1 MEFLNT
7 WLQGIIVAVVIASII
22 QMILPNG
29 NNKKYIKVVLGV
41 YVVFQIITPVINKF
55 FNSDFEV
62 SSLIDIDK
70 YTKKMETYEV
80 SSKNTDINK
89 TNEDSI
95 KQIYITNL
103 KKDIKTKLEDKD
115 YLIKDVEVQV
125 EDNANYGI
133 KSLTIYMNGKND
145 NKEENNKEKTENNI
159 HINEIE
165 KIEINVSQNNE
176 TNKNSFNNSENEEA
190 SQTKGNNISNEEKNL
205 VVFIIILIITVIIIN
220 TIWNNDNK
228 KESKENV
235 QSDIGKELA
244 KEQVQTETE
253 NSNELEQRLENILQ
267 NIQGV
272 GKVKVLITYS
282 QTSQVVAMYNE
293 DSTKSDTEESDKR
306 WTEIEK

>member
-125 EDNANYGI
+125 ENNENYDI
-133 KSLTIYMNGKND
+133 KSLTIYVKCKND

-165 KIEINVSQNNE
+165 KIEINVSKNNE

-190 SQTKGNNISNEEKNL
+190 SQTKENNISNEEKDKIKKYL
-205 VVFIIILIITVIIIN
+205 TSVYEISEKQITI
-220 TIWNNDNK
+220 
-228 KESKENV
+228 
-235 QSDIGKELA
+235 
-244 KEQVQTETE
+244 
-253 NSNELEQRLENILQ
+253 
-267 NIQGV
+267 
-272 GKVKVLITYS
+272 Y
-282 QTSQVVAMYNE
+282 
-293 DSTKSDTEESDKR
+293 
-306 WTEIEK
+306 

>member
-125 EDNANYGI
+125 ENNENYDI
-133 KSLTIYMNGKND
+133 KSLVIYVNGKNN

-165 KIEINVSQNNE
+165 KIEINVSKNNE
-176 TNKNSFNNSENEEA
+176 INQNSFNNSENKES
-190 SQTKGNNISNEEKNL
+190 SQTKENNISNEEKNK
-205 VVFIIILIITVIIIN
+205 I
-220 TIWNNDNK
+220 K
-228 KESKENV
+228 KY
-235 QSDIGKELA
+235 L
-244 KEQVQTETE
+244 
-253 NSNELEQRLENILQ
+253 
-267 NIQGV
+267 
-272 GKVKVLITYS
+272 
-282 QTSQVVAMYNE
+282 TSVY
-293 DSTKSDTEESDKR
+293 
-306 WTEIEK
+306 EISEKQISIY

>member
-125 EDNANYGI
+125 ENNENYDI
-133 KSLTIYMNGKND
+133 KSLTIYVKCKND
-145 NKEENNKEKTENNI
+145 NKEENNKEKIENNI

-165 KIEINVSQNNE
+165 KIEINVSKNNE
-176 TNKNSFNNSENEEA
+176 INKNSFNNSENEEA
-190 SQTKGNNISNEEKNL
+190 SQTKENNISNEEKNKIKKYL
-205 VVFIIILIITVIIIN
+205 TSVYEISEKQITI
-220 TIWNNDNK
+220 
-228 KESKENV
+228 
-235 QSDIGKELA
+235 
-244 KEQVQTETE
+244 
-253 NSNELEQRLENILQ
+253 
-267 NIQGV
+267 
-272 GKVKVLITYS
+272 Y
-282 QTSQVVAMYNE
+282 
-293 DSTKSDTEESDKR
+293 
-306 WTEIEK
+306 

>member
-41 YVVFQIITPVINKF
+41 YIVFQIITPVINKF

-89 TNEDSI
+89 TNENSI

-125 EDNANYGI
+125 ENNENYDI
-133 KSLTIYMNGKND
+133 KSLVIYVNGKND

-165 KIEINVSQNNE
+165 KIEINVSKNNE
-176 TNKNSFNNSENEEA
+176 TNKNSFNNSENEE
-190 SQTKGNNISNEEKNL
+190 SNQTKENNISNEEKNKIKKYL
-205 VVFIIILIITVIIIN
+205 TSVYEISEKQITI
-220 TIWNNDNK
+220 
-228 KESKENV
+228 
-235 QSDIGKELA
+235 
-244 KEQVQTETE
+244 
-253 NSNELEQRLENILQ
+253 
-267 NIQGV
+267 
-272 GKVKVLITYS
+272 Y
-282 QTSQVVAMYNE
+282 
-293 DSTKSDTEESDKR
+293 
-306 WTEIEK
+306 

>member
-55 FNSDFEV
+55 FNSNFEV

-70 YTKKMETYEV
+70 YAKKMETYEA

-115 YLIKDVEVQV
+115 YLIKDIEVQV
-125 EDNANYGI
+125 EDNENYDI
-133 KSLTIYMNGKND
+133 KSLVVYVNSESD

-159 HINEIE
+159 HINGIE
-165 KIEINVSQNNE
+165 KIEINVSKNNE
-176 TNKNSFNNSENEEA
+176 TNKNNFNNSENEEL
-190 SQTKGNNISNEEKNL
+190 SQTKEKNISNEEKNKIKKYL
-205 VVFIIILIITVIIIN
+205 TSVYEVSEKQITI
-220 TIWNNDNK
+220 
-228 KESKENV
+228 
-235 QSDIGKELA
+235 
-244 KEQVQTETE
+244 
-253 NSNELEQRLENILQ
+253 
-267 NIQGV
+267 
-272 GKVKVLITYS
+272 Y
-282 QTSQVVAMYNE
+282 
-293 DSTKSDTEESDKR
+293 
-306 WTEIEK
+306 

>member
-176 TNKNSFNNSENEEA
+176 TNKNSFNNSENKE
-190 SQTKGNNISNEEKNL
+190 SRQTKENNISNEEKNKIKKYL
-205 VVFIIILIITVIIIN
+205 TSVYEISEKQITI
-220 TIWNNDNK
+220 
-228 KESKENV
+228 
-235 QSDIGKELA
+235 
-244 KEQVQTETE
+244 
-253 NSNELEQRLENILQ
+253 
-267 NIQGV
+267 
-272 GKVKVLITYS
+272 Y
-282 QTSQVVAMYNE
+282 
-293 DSTKSDTEESDKR
+293 
-306 WTEIEK
+306 

>member
-70 YTKKMETYEV
+70 CTKKMETYEV
-80 SSKNTDINK
+80 SSKNTNINK

-125 EDNANYGI
+125 ENNENYDI
-133 KSLTIYMNGKND
+133 KSLIIYVKGKND

-165 KIEINVSQNNE
+165 KIEINVSKNNE

-190 SQTKGNNISNEEKNL
+190 SQTKENNISNEEKDKIKKYL
-205 VVFIIILIITVIIIN
+205 TSVYEISEKQITI
-220 TIWNNDNK
+220 
-228 KESKENV
+228 
-235 QSDIGKELA
+235 
-244 KEQVQTETE
+244 
-253 NSNELEQRLENILQ
+253 
-267 NIQGV
+267 
-272 GKVKVLITYS
+272 Y
-282 QTSQVVAMYNE
+282 
-293 DSTKSDTEESDKR
+293 
-306 WTEIEK
+306 

>member
-29 NNKKYIKVVLGV
+29 NNKKYIKVVIGV

-80 SSKNTDINK
+80 SSKNTYINK
-89 TNEDSI
+89 TNEDNI

-103 KKDIKTKLEDKD
+103 KKNIKTKLEDKD

-125 EDNANYGI
+125 EDNENYDI
-133 KSLTIYMNGKND
+133 KSLVIYVNGKNN

-165 KIEINVSQNNE
+165 KIEINVSKNNE
-176 TNKNSFNNSENEEA
+176 INQNSFNNSENKES
-190 SQTKGNNISNEEKNL
+190 SQTKENSISNEEKNKIKKYL
-205 VVFIIILIITVIIIN
+205 TSVYEISEKQITI
-220 TIWNNDNK
+220 
-228 KESKENV
+228 
-235 QSDIGKELA
+235 
-244 KEQVQTETE
+244 
-253 NSNELEQRLENILQ
+253 
-267 NIQGV
+267 
-272 GKVKVLITYS
+272 Y
-282 QTSQVVAMYNE
+282 
-293 DSTKSDTEESDKR
+293 
-306 WTEIEK
+306 

>member
-125 EDNANYGI
+125 ENNENYDI
-133 KSLTIYMNGKND
+133 KSLVIYVNGKND

-165 KIEINVSQNNE
+165 KIEINVSKNNE
-176 TNKNSFNNSENEEA
+176 TNKNSFNNSENKES
-190 SQTKGNNISNEEKNL
+190 SQTKENNISNEEKNKIKKYL
-205 VVFIIILIITVIIIN
+205 TSVYEISEKQITI
-220 TIWNNDNK
+220 
-228 KESKENV
+228 
-235 QSDIGKELA
+235 
-244 KEQVQTETE
+244 
-253 NSNELEQRLENILQ
+253 
-267 NIQGV
+267 
-272 GKVKVLITYS
+272 Y
-282 QTSQVVAMYNE
+282 
-293 DSTKSDTEESDKR
+293 
-306 WTEIEK
+306 

>member
-125 EDNANYGI
+125 ENNENYDI
-133 KSLTIYMNGKND
+133 KSLTIYMNGKNN

-190 SQTKGNNISNEEKNL
+190 SQTKENNISNEEKNKIKKYL
-205 VVFIIILIITVIIIN
+205 TSVYEISEKQITIN
-220 TIWNNDNK
+220 
-228 KESKENV
+228 
-235 QSDIGKELA
+235 
-244 KEQVQTETE
+244 
-253 NSNELEQRLENILQ
+253 
-267 NIQGV
+267 
-272 GKVKVLITYS
+272 
-282 QTSQVVAMYNE
+282 
-293 DSTKSDTEESDKR
+293 
-306 WTEIEK
+306 

>member
-125 EDNANYGI
+125 ENNENYDI
-133 KSLTIYMNGKND
+133 KSLVIYVNGKND

-165 KIEINVSQNNE
+165 KIEINVSKNNEINQNN
-176 TNKNSFNNSENEEA
+176 FNNSENEEA
-190 SQTKGNNISNEEKNL
+190 SQTKENNISNEEKNKIKKYL
-205 VVFIIILIITVIIIN
+205 TSVYEISEKQITI
-220 TIWNNDNK
+220 
-228 KESKENV
+228 
-235 QSDIGKELA
+235 
-244 KEQVQTETE
+244 
-253 NSNELEQRLENILQ
+253 
-267 NIQGV
+267 
-272 GKVKVLITYS
+272 Y
-282 QTSQVVAMYNE
+282 
-293 DSTKSDTEESDKR
+293 
-306 WTEIEK
+306 

>member
-70 YTKKMETYEV
+70 YTKKMEIYEV

-125 EDNANYGI
+125 ENDENYDI
-133 KSLTIYMNGKND
+133 KSLTIYVKGKND

-165 KIEINVSQNNE
+165 KIEINVSKNNE
-176 TNKNSFNNSENEEA
+176 INKNSFNNSENEEA
-190 SQTKGNNISNEEKNL
+190 SQTKENNISNEEKNKIKKYL
-205 VVFIIILIITVIIIN
+205 TSVYEISEKQITI
-220 TIWNNDNK
+220 
-228 KESKENV
+228 
-235 QSDIGKELA
+235 
-244 KEQVQTETE
+244 
-253 NSNELEQRLENILQ
+253 
-267 NIQGV
+267 
-272 GKVKVLITYS
+272 Y
-282 QTSQVVAMYNE
+282 
-293 DSTKSDTEESDKR
+293 
-306 WTEIEK
+306 